1 MKFYVITSLFFV
13 LMIFGCKPTEK
24 SIHVDKLNLAG
35 EEIKPLAPGI
45 SLQYLHPKQLL
56 VKSKNKKQFMIAVR
70 ITNNRDSAV
79 FLRQSQFH
87 IFTANGRVLPI
98 VNPSVTLK
106 VAKENGQ
113 VFLYHIL
120 KDFGISYLKLSI
132 DSRKE
137 GPWLT
142 HSTTSPSIGTAL
154 VDGTINLVG
163 SKRGY
168 KRYKI
173 PYVPLAFSKPIKA
186 QETIICLLPIES
198 GSDEELFFRYVDN

>member
-1 MKFYVITSLFFV
+1 MKFNIITFWFFV
-13 LMIFGCKPTEK
+13 LTMFGCKPTEK

-56 VKSKNKKQFMIAVR
+56 VKSRNKKQLMIAVR

-79 FLRQSQFH
+79 FLRQSKFH
-87 IFTANGRVLPI
+87 IFTANGRLISI
-98 VNPSVTLK
+98 VNPSITLK

-120 KDFGISYLKLSI
+120 KDFGISYLKLPV

-154 VDGTINLVG
+154 VDGTINLVK

-168 KRYKI
+168 KRHKI
-173 PYVPLAFSKPIKA
+173 PYVPLAFSKPLEP
-186 QETIICLLPIES
+186 QETITCLLPIES
-198 GSDEELFFRYVDN
+198 GSDEELFFRYADN

>member
-1 MKFYVITSLFFV
+1 MKFYEICFLIFLTV
-13 LMIFGCKPTEK
+13 IFGCKPIQKT
-24 SIHVDKLNLAG
+24 VNADKLNLAG

-45 SLQYLHPKQLL
+45 SVQYLHPKQLPI
-56 VKSKNKKQFMIAVR
+56 KSKNKKQFMIAVR

-87 IFTANGRVLPI
+87 IFTANGRLLPI

-106 VAKENGQ
+106 IAKENGQ
-113 VFLYHIL
+113 VFLYHLL
-120 KDFGISYLKLSI
+120 KDFGISYLKLPI

-142 HSTTSPSIGTAL
+142 HSTTSPSVGTAL

-168 KRYKI
+168 KRHKVA
-173 PYVPLAFSKPIKA
+173 YVPSVFLKPINPK
-186 QETIICLLPIES
+186 ETVTCLLPIAN
-198 GSDEELFFRYVDN
+198 GGDEELYFSYVDR